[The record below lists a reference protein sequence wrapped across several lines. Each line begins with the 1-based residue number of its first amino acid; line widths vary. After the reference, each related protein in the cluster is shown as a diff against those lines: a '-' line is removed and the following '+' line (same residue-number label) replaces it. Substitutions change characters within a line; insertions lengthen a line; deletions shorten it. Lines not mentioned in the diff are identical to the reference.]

1 MVKNQLPAVC
11 QQPIFPMQKCL
22 FRTAFALLITF
33 GQFTLAFSQLTL
45 KVTAI
50 PANTPPGST
59 IYAVGTFNN
68 WTLSDPTTA
77 LTPLG
82 GGQFQIVLNPPV
94 GQVKFKFNRGTW
106 ATVEGNA
113 NGGFLPDRV
122 LNYNGQ
128 PTTVNLT
135 ILTWEGQ
142 GGGNGTAASNVQI
155 LDNAFSIPEL
165 NRTRRVWLY
174 LPPDYYT
181 TTKKYPVMYMQDGQN
196 LFDEQTSFSGE
207 WKVDESLN
215 QLSAQGNYG
224 CIVVG
229 IDNGGQYRLDE
240 YSPWINSQYNAGGQG
255 DEYVDFLVNTLKPFI
270 DMNYRTMP
278 GRLTTGVAGSSMGGL
293 ISMYAFSER
302 QDIFSKAGIFSPAF
316 WFGGN
321 NPVTHVATHPKQG
334 ASRVYFV
341 CGADEEGDGNQSN
354 YVVND
359 MNAVSNAMTTAGFTS
374 GEKLSKVSPDG
385 THSEWFWARE
395 FPDAYVWLFA
405 GAVSASPT
413 PESPAKLEIYPNPAG
428 SWVHFSGVSDTETV
442 YLKIYN
448 ASGKLVRDTSIVG
461 NEAVW
466 TGELV
471 PGVYV
476 VKARKKGGKWIVGK
490 LVR

>member
-1 MVKNQLPAVC
+1 MQQLLTRAAIVL
-11 QQPIFPMQKCL
+11 L
-22 FRTAFALLITF
+22 FVLSQF
-33 GQFTLAFSQLTL
+33 GTAFSQLTI

-50 PANTPPGST
+50 PANTPPGSS

-68 WTLSDPTTA
+68 WAPGDATKI

-94 GQVKFKFNRGTW
+94 GEVKFKFTRGSW

-128 PTTVNLT
+128 AATVNLT
-135 ILTWEGQ
+135 ILSWEGQ
-142 GGGNGTAASNVQI
+142 GGGTSTAASNVQI
-155 LDNAFSIPEL
+155 ISNAFSIPEL

-174 LPPDYYT
+174 LPPDYAT
-181 TTKKYPVMYMQDGQN
+181 TTKSYPVLYMHDGQN
-196 LFDEQTSFSGE
+196 LFDVQTSFSGE

-215 QLSAQGNYG
+215 QLSAQGDYG

-240 YSPWINSQYNAGGQG
+240 YSPWVNTQYNAGGQG
-255 DEYVDFLVNTLKPFI
+255 DEYVDFLVNTLKPYI
-270 DMNYRTMP
+270 DFNYRTLP
-278 GRLTTGVAGSSMGGL
+278 GRLTTGIAGSSMGGL

-302 QDIFSKAGIFSPAF
+302 QDVFSKAGIFSPAF
-316 WFGGN
+316 WFAGN
-321 NPVTHVATHPKQG
+321 NPVNHTASHSKQG
-334 ASRVYFV
+334 AARVYFM
-341 CGADEEGDGNQSN
+341 CGADEESDGNQSN

-359 MNAVSNAMTTAGFTS
+359 MNAVSNAMSTAGFSS
-374 GEKLSKVSPDG
+374 GEKLTKIPADG
-385 THSEWFWARE
+385 QHSEWFWARE

-405 GAVSASPT
+405 GAVSGSQEAI
-413 PESPAKLEIYPNPAG
+413 ANQQLEIYPNPAG
-428 SWVHFSGVSDTETV
+428 SWVHFSGINTDETI

-448 ASGKLVRDTSIVG
+448 AAGKVIRDTTIMG
-461 NEAVW
+461 NEPVW
-466 TGELV
+466 TGDLAK
-471 PGVYV
+471 GVYV
-476 VKARKKGGKWIVGK
+476 VKARKKGGKLMVGK